1 MIYYQLITNKLIKMI
16 IYLLLAVNL
25 EMKLDKKNNL
35 IVMFKENNMINLLAL
50 K

>member
-1 MIYYQLITNKLIKMI
+1 MI